1 MPRVND
7 PSFTAFRIRE
17 NANTARVW
25 REVDRITGSVRR
37 HPPGFQLDFSIQFA
51 SFGGSKVQLINPAM
65 ISSLKILLVG
75 ALAAI
80 AASPLAPAEFTING
94 IHSGAAEPA
103 ARGKELPIL
112 KRPGSKPGSRHFVHV
127 QRPFNQVVLEQREGQ
142 GWKPLRV
149 QHVKYSRNQTHAQAA
164 IPLPR
169 GVRLDDLRVMGY
181 SNAKFPSRFLRGS
194 RLFSRPDQGSAAS
207 RMGIAALGS
216 AGVAAASLRA
226 EASSDGQGGQ
236 EIQESDIWKIAGN
249 KMFFFNQYR
258 GLQVLDLSN
267 PAAPVRT
274 GTLRLAASGE
284 QMFLLD
290 AGATR
295 VALLGRS
302 NRKERA
308 GETSLYLVA
317 IRDGMPELT
326 AEIPLQGHVSDSRLI
341 GGSLHVLTTV
351 WEQALPTG
359 QTDDIGLIRV
369 FPWTTRSVLHTVD
382 LANPDSPQVL
392 RSISFSG
399 NSYGFQ
405 AAAGRLLIATGG
417 HFWEQSGH
425 SLHVVSTSGPDGA
438 PELEK
443 TLTTK
448 GAIHD
453 KFKMDIVNGAVAAVS
468 HLWNRELQQTE
479 TWVETFALAGQET
492 APMAQLELIAARQE
506 SLHATRFDGSRLYVV
521 TFRDIDPLFV
531 VDLANPA
538 APVLGGIL
546 EIPGWSTYIE
556 PMGDRLL
563 AVGVEDRRVT
573 VSLFDVADADAPTML
588 SRIPLGPEGF
598 WSWSEANY
606 DEKAVEFSADEGLV
620 MVPYQSWTPEGH
632 VDAMQA
638 IHVGRDVLTPG
649 AAILHGSQA
658 RRGTVIGSHLVSIS
672 GKELIVLRRDG
683 GDAGPEFK
691 MPLSWTTDRVV
702 TVGNHLLQVDDG
714 PQSWQG
720 WFPMLRMAGSM
731 DRGRQARAVI
741 RITPASDPD
750 LLLDELDLGPGRV
763 AALERKDNRL
773 FVAVWEADGAHPTL
787 HTWVFDIENPEAIE
801 VLAHLEQAA
810 PANVQADADRAQALW
825 VGEERLAWFLPGRA
839 GWGWWWW
846 PVLMGTPVITLD
858 SAITLQP
865 TVLASDVPGSSSG
878 SVAASVPW
886 PASQVAEDFAL
897 EPLANTAALIF
908 PVITAGESAV
918 AEPVIAVSAGGG
930 IRQISEAHAAN
941 GFLYFSHDSSVAG
954 SLLDENPQKL
964 RSGKRPQTG
973 TPSLYNRWLRSDL
986 NVVDFRYP
994 EAVVRDPVS
1003 IAGPLISISQADA
1016 QGAIL
1021 LTHAESADGGHKRT
1035 VQALAY
1041 DGLSAWM
1048 LDAAVLNAPCHT
1060 PLTSDGTRLFFAT
1073 DGDEP
1078 KVLSLGYDAAVGR
1091 IQPAGEWSLESI
1103 PVDIRVIDGRL
1114 LASGY
1119 GILELAEITAS
1130 GLVPAPVV
1138 FDTPANLWLRISRTA
1153 FTPQGLWIPAA
1164 EYGVE
1169 FLKWSDL
1176 RGD

>member
-1 MPRVND
+1 M
-7 PSFTAFRIRE
+7 
-17 NANTARVW
+17 
-25 REVDRITGSVRR
+25 
-37 HPPGFQLDFSIQFA
+37 
-51 SFGGSKVQLINPAM
+51 K
-65 ISSLKILLVG
+65 SSLKILLVG
-75 ALAAI
+75 TLAAV
-80 AASPLAPAEFTING
+80 AASPLLLAESTISG
-94 IHSGAAEPA
+94 IHPNA
-103 ARGKELPIL
+103 ARAASVGKELPIL
-112 KRPGSKPGSRHFVHV
+112 KRPGSKPGSRHFVRV
-127 QRPFNQVVLEQREGQ
+127 RQPYNQVVLEQRQGQ

-149 QHVKYSRNQTHAQAA
+149 QHVKYSRNQTQAQPA
-164 IPLPR
+164 IQLPR

-181 SNAKFPSRFLRGS
+181 SNTKFPSKFQRGS

-207 RMGIAALGS
+207 RASLAALGS
-216 AGVAAASLRA
+216 AGIAAASLHA
-226 EASSDGQGGQ
+226 ETSSDDQGGQ

-267 PAAPVRT
+267 PEAPVRT

-284 QMFLLD
+284 QMFLLN
-290 AGATR
+290 AEATR

-302 NRKERA
+302 NRKERV
-308 GETSLYLVA
+308 GEASLYLVK
-317 IRDGMPELT
+317 IRDGVPILT

-341 GGSLHVLTTV
+341 GDRLHVLTTL
-351 WEQALPTG
+351 WEQALPTA
-359 QTDDIGLIRV
+359 QMETDGILTTS
-369 FPWTTRSVLHTVD
+369 FPWTARSMLQTVN
-382 LANPDSPQVL
+382 LADPDAPQIL
-392 RSISFSG
+392 PSLSLPGISS
-399 NSYGFQ
+399 SLQ
-405 AAAGRLLIATGG
+405 AAAGRLLVASGG

-425 SLHVVSTSGPDGA
+425 SLHVVSISGPDGA
-438 PELEK
+438 PVLEK

-468 HLWNRELQQTE
+468 HLWNRDLQQTE
-479 TWVETFALAGQET
+479 TWVETFALTGQET

-531 VDLANPA
+531 VDLADPA

-606 DEKAVEFSADEGLV
+606 DEKAVEFSADEGLL

-649 AAILHGSQA
+649 AAILHGSHA
-658 RRGTVIGSHLVSIS
+658 RRGTVIGSHLISIS

-683 GDAGPEFK
+683 GNAGPEFK

-702 TVGNHLLQVDDG
+702 TVGDHLLQVDDG

-731 DRGRQARAVI
+731 DRGNQARAVI
-741 RITPASDPD
+741 RVTPASDPD

-773 FVAVWEADGAHPTL
+773 FVAVWEADGTQPTL

-810 PANVQADADRAQALW
+810 PENVQTDADRAQALW
-825 VGEERLAWFLPGRA
+825 VGEDRLAWFLPGRA

-865 TVLASDVPGSSSG
+865 AVPASAASGGSSG
-878 SVAASVPW
+878 SAAASAPI
-886 PASQVAEDFAL
+886 PASPVAEDYAM
-897 EPLANTAALIF
+897 EPVANTAALIF
-908 PVITAGESAV
+908 PVTTAGESAL
-918 AEPVIAVSAGGG
+918 AEPVIAVKTGEA
-930 IRQISEAHAAN
+930 IRQTSEAHAAN
-941 GFLYFSHDSSVAG
+941 GFLFFSHDSSLNK
-954 SLLDENPQKL
+954 SQPDENPRAV
-964 RSGKRPQTG
+964 RSGRRPQTG
-973 TPSLYNRWLRSDL
+973 TPSLYDRWLQSNL

-994 EAVVRDPVS
+994 EPIVRDPVS

-1021 LTHAESADGGHKRT
+1021 LTHAESASGGHKRT

-1048 LDAAVLNAPCHT
+1048 LDATELNAPCHT

-1073 DGDEP
+1073 DGDQP
-1078 KVLSLGYDAAVGR
+1078 KVLSLGYDATAGR
-1091 IQPAGEWSLESI
+1091 LQPAGEWSLESI
-1103 PVDIRVIDGRL
+1103 PVDLRVIDARL

-1119 GILELAEITAS
+1119 GILELAEITPS
-1130 GLVPAPVV
+1130 DLVPAPVV
-1138 FDTPANLWLRISRTA
+1138 FDMPANLWLRISGTA

-1169 FLKWSDL
+1169 FLEWSEL